1 MGAVQFI
8 ENMDRTSLTISDE
21 DFEKNVEAAV
31 SAIAEKHQAMS
42 PIIRQKPAFADTSSR
57 VANQSKS
64 ELSTA
69 DVGLEDGATGTIG
82 DNGPDMTAP
91 ITGLLRTIQRP
102 LTTIGRMF
110 SEDMSAPTGLAP
122 GATIY
127 SQNSGPQEA
136 HFNETVRESARRVS
150 NASRHTLSA
159 EDAAARQAS
168 AESAEAQRL
177 QRAEHTNVVETLAG
191 MFPDLDKDVI
201 SDVVYEKEGRYVF
214 RNKFSLG
221 AIANRRF

>member
-8 ENMDRTSLTISDE
+8 ENMDRTSLTISDD

-42 PIIRQKPAFADTSSR
+42 PIIRQKPAFADTTSRPAPRSKVESS
-57 VANQSKS
+57 S
-64 ELSTA
+64 EGA
-69 DVGLEDGATGTIG
+69 GHAAGATG
-82 DNGPDMTAP
+82 DNGPDVAAP
-91 ITGLLRTIQRP
+91 IAGLLRTIQGP
-102 LTTIGRMF
+102 LSTIGRMF
-110 SEDMSAPTGLAP
+110 SEDMSTPTGLAP

-159 EDAAARQAS
+159 EEAAARQAS
-168 AESAEAQRL
+168 AETAEAQRV
-177 QRAEHTNVVETLAG
+177 QRAEHSNVVETLAG

-201 SDVVYEKEGRYVF
+201 SDVVYEKEGRYV
-214 RNKFSLG
+214 SDMWSH
-221 AIANRRF
+221 